1 MARLQRITIINSSVL
16 ICHWV
21 CEGLGVA
28 SRLIGCQSR
37 EYSVSVFFKILV
49 FHLEL
54 VPWLINVA
62 FDLYFGLSFMHELT
76 KVCLILR

>member
-1 MARLQRITIINSSVL
+1 MARLQRITIISSSVL

-28 SRLIGCQSR
+28 SRSIGCQSR
-37 EYSVSVFFKILV
+37 EYSVSGILNLCV
-49 FHLEL
+49 HLEL